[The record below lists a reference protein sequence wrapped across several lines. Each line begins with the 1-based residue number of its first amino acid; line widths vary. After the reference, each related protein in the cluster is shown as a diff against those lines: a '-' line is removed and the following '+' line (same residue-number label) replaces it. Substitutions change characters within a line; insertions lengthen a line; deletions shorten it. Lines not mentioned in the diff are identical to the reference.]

1 MAVELQVIAV
11 DSRID
16 ITGRFNTAPKF
27 EAQLSRDVVNKMG
40 LADGDFIEIR
50 GNRITAASLLPI
62 DKSDFS
68 SESIGLND
76 LLRKNA
82 RVTPQETVRIIK
94 AEPKIANKIL
104 LAPVGKHLKK
114 SDLLEI
120 LAKKSFLG
128 TPFVENDVTY
138 LRSKVMRYLLGS
150 ITWLR
155 VVKTNPQGVVIVAND
170 TGFEIL
176 PDPVAIEHEN
186 DSQLLESAFSPN
198 GEIFEKDILDDA
210 EWAKI
215 NFLIDLNVFNS
226 QKEAVSFFIR
236 EGIKGHSNLFNK
248 TFTVIDQIKQ
258 LKDTVNTY

>member
-16 ITGRFNTAPKF
+16 IAGRFNTSPKF

-50 GNRITAASLLPI
+50 GNRITSASLLPI
-62 DKSDFS
+62 DKDDFS
-68 SESIGLND
+68 SEIIGLDN

-82 RVTPQETVRIIK
+82 RVAPQEMVRIIK
-94 AEPKIANKIL
+94 AEPKIANKIY

-138 LRSKVMRYLLGS
+138 LRSKIMRYLLGS

-155 VVKTNPQGVVIVAND
+155 VVKTDPQGIVVVAND

-176 PDPVAIEHEN
+176 PDPVTLEN
-186 DSQLLESAFSPN
+186 DDDSELHETTFSID

-215 NFLIDLNVFNS
+215 NFLIDLNVFNN

-248 TFTVIDQIKQ
+248 TLTVIDQIKQ
-258 LKDTVNTY
+258 LKNTVQTY